1 MPIKPV
7 KIIEGKLIAAIIMS
21 TCIVL
26 VVYVL
31 LSVTAGFLVLHPRH
45 MMMQWQLGSQDLSA
59 ESWKSAVSSVE
70 LAAKLDQLNNEYIY
84 DLGRLHEWRALQ
96 GPIWSETSRM
106 YRSQAI
112 LYYRTALQYQSVWP
126 QAWIQLAENKVLNQ
140 GFDAEVI
147 HALTLALEYGSWEY
161 GVHKKLIWLG
171 IATWDHLP
179 EKTKDKVRNLI
190 VDSLKNHRNVDYI
203 NNTAKYFN
211 WDEHLNIPVTNEI
224 PSSRENHE

>member
-7 KIIEGKLIAAIIMS
+7 KTIEGKLIAAMIML

-26 VVYVL
+26 VAYVF
-31 LSVTAGFLVLHPRH
+31 LSVTAGILVLHPRH
-45 MMMQWQLGSQDLSA
+45 MMMQWQLGSQDLSV

-96 GPIWSETSRM
+96 SPIWSETSRM
-106 YRSQAI
+106 HRTQAI
-112 LYYRTALQYQSVWP
+112 QFYRNALQYQPVWP
-126 QAWIQLAENKVLNQ
+126 QAWIQFAENKMLNQ
-140 GFDAEVI
+140 EFDAEVI
-147 HALTLALEYGSWEY
+147 HALTWALEYGPWEY

-179 EKTKDKVRNLI
+179 AKTRYEVRNLI
-190 VDSLKNHRNVDYI
+190 IDSLKNHRNVDYI
-203 NNTAKYFN
+203 KNTAKYFN
-211 WDEHLNIPVTNEI
+211 WNERLDI
-224 PSSRENHE
+224 FESSGIFSR